1 MSHSDIENSKL
12 KALAEQLI
20 TELDGRETLSKE
32 DTLALAKLEL
42 IIESKLFQ
50 QDAEE
55 NPEEYLIERF
65 QERLYNFEREYPS
78 LSSFIRRISNSLS
91 NIGIQ
96 LKSRTFPSKKY
107 QAVYILLP

>member
-1 MSHSDIENSKL
+1 MSDSEVENSKL
-12 KALAEQLI
+12 TALADQLL
-20 TELDGRETLSKE
+20 TELDGRKTLTKE
-32 DTLALAKLEL
+32 ETLALAKLEL

-91 NIGIQ
+91 NIGI
-96 LKSRTFPSKKY
+96 
-107 QAVYILLP
+107 

>member
-1 MSHSDIENSKL
+1 MSHSEVENSKL

-91 NIGIQ
+91 NIGI
-96 LKSRTFPSKKY
+96 
-107 QAVYILLP
+107 

>member
-42 IIESKLFQ
+42 IIESKWFQ

-91 NIGIQ
+91 NIGI
-96 LKSRTFPSKKY
+96 
-107 QAVYILLP
+107 

>member
-1 MSHSDIENSKL
+1 MSNSEKNSSELNQKIDDLFKLIENK
-12 KALAEQLI
+12 E
-20 TELDGRETLSKE
+20 EFSKE
-32 DTLALAKLEL
+32 ETLALAKLEL

-50 QDAEE
+50 QDAEG

-91 NIGIQ
+91 NIGI
-96 LKSRTFPSKKY
+96 
-107 QAVYILLP
+107 

>member
-91 NIGIQ
+91 NIGI
-96 LKSRTFPSKKY
+96 
-107 QAVYILLP
+107 